1 MTALVLCREDIN
13 PHLLVCVTAQHTAS
27 PRNGSG
33 SKSRLASS
41 CCCLSDLCRAVCAR
55 LHVTALP
62 LGAGG
67 AKSQDP
73 LEKAGGGGNGLAI
86 MSYTGFMLGWAKL
99 QNGSQYGVMGHCFV
113 TNLPSHHCL
122 WRMEVPRRLGDVSMA
137 EIRQSNHAPVH
148 WQLEVTQDISGYLHC
163 LSMATLLDFNQV
175 REASPTELKDTLGQF
190 PCMLTAPITCNRIAW
205 LSAK

>member
-73 LEKAGGGGNGLAI
+73 LEKAGRGGQWFGNHVLHRLHAGMGEIAEWFPIWCDGSLLCDQFAF
-86 MSYTGFMLGWAKL
+86 TPLFME
-99 QNGSQYGVMGHCFV
+99 NGSAPTSGRCQYGRDKTEQPCPCALAAGGH
-113 TNLPSHHCL
+113 
-122 WRMEVPRRLGDVSMA
+122 A
-137 EIRQSNHAPVH
+137 
-148 WQLEVTQDISGYLHC
+148 GYLRVST
-163 LSMATLLDFNQV
+163 LPLNGTLLDFNQV
-175 REASPTELKDTLGQF
+175 IAASPSELKDTLGQF

>member
-73 LEKAGGGGNGLAI
+73 LEKAGRGGQWFGNHVLHRLHAGMDEIAEWFPIRCDGSLLCDQFAFTPLFMENGNAP
-86 MSYTGFMLGWAKL
+86 MSGRC
-99 QNGSQYGVMGHCFV
+99 QYGRDKAEQPCPCALAAGGH
-113 TNLPSHHCL
+113 
-122 WRMEVPRRLGDVSMA
+122 A
-137 EIRQSNHAPVH
+137 
-148 WQLEVTQDISGYLHC
+148 GYLRV
-163 LSMATLLDFNQV
+163 STLPLNGY
-175 REASPTELKDTLGQF
+175 ASGF
-190 PCMLTAPITCNRIAW
+190 
-205 LSAK
+205 